1 MTKELSIKDEQDEG
15 YITQEGWED
24 SPLPVPPSMEGHLQ

>member
-1 MTKELSIKDEQDEG
+1 MTKELSLEQDEG

-24 SPLPVPPSMEGHLQ
+24 SSLPTPPSMEGHRP